1 MKSLRML
8 TRFVNIALMLCICLP
23 AFGQKKITAYKTFGG
38 VIYELNDSLTISPR
52 QVSMLLQNNREAY
65 QEFKLARTKN
75 NIAAGLG
82 FAGGVMIAIPL
93 VTAVAGGEP
102 EWWYAGVGGGLAALS
117 VPFLWSYRARAN
129 SALEKYNAKTPPGS
143 ARLQPSIFFNGSQ
156 AGVLIR
162 F

>member
-1 MKSLRML
+1 ML
-8 TRFVNIALMLCICLP
+8 TRFVNIALMLCVCLP
-23 AFGQKKITAYKTFGG
+23 ALGQKKITAYKTFGG

-117 VPFLWSYRARAN
+117 LPFLWSYRARAN
-129 SALEKYNAKTPPGS
+129 SALEKYNTKTAPGS
-143 ARLQPSIFFNGSQ
+143 ARLKPSIFFNGTQ
-156 AGVLIR
+156 AGML
-162 F
+162 FLNQSFL

>member
-1 MKSLRML
+1 ML
-8 TRFVNIALMLCICLP
+8 TRFVNIALMLCVCLP
-23 AFGQKKITAYKTFGG
+23 ALGQKKITAYKTFGG

-117 VPFLWSYRARAN
+117 LPFLWSYRSRAN
-129 SALEKYNAKTPPGS
+129 SALEKYNTKTAPGS
-143 ARLQPSIFFNGSQ
+143 ARLKPSIFFNGTQ
-156 AGVLIR
+156 AGML
-162 F
+162 FLNQSFL